1 MAIENTQLVLVEYPA
16 NGVVRIVL
24 NNESSFNA
32 LSTPML
38 TALASALSQAG
49 TFEICCLWYQ
59 LRFILCH
66 PERGIRQKHASKT
79 SHGNAAD
86 W

>member
-16 NGVVRIVL
+16 NGVVRLVL

-38 TALASALSQAG
+38 TALEAALTKAAEEAN
-49 TFEICCLWYQ
+49 FECVDATA
-59 LRFILCH
+59 
-66 PERGIRQKHASKT
+66 K
-79 SHGNAAD
+79 SHMLTN
-86 W
+86 